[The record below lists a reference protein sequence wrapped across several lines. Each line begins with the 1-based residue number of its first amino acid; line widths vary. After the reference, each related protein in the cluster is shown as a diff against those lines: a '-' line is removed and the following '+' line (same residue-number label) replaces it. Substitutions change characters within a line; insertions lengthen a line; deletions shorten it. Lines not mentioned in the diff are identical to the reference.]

1 MAFLLH
7 IQVGEITLNEIIVRV
22 KADHIILLRGKRQF
36 SMRSR
41 VKFVAPGSRES
52 VYSPRVEHRL
62 INFLAIT
69 HLPPKT
75 THSTCTIPDINH
87 LTSNNMRLQILTLL
101 SSLFVF
107 VLATGSLEDKSII
120 KDLLALF
127 DVLFDDK
134 AYSKLDK
141 TLTPDVTY
149 DPGDGPV
156 QGLPAAINTLSKIV
170 PEKIVSQTLLSTKLI
185 KFLPPFDKGGRS
197 NRAEAF
203 SYNTFTFFGPA
214 NSTDPLL
221 ILFAK
226 FVDKE
231 IVRTNEPGLGGWRIK
246 NRKFE
251 LVVSL
256 SLTTRTHDSYHPP
269 RVWTLIVAICR
280 DQSETSTF

>member
-1 MAFLLH
+1 
-7 IQVGEITLNEIIVRV
+7 
-22 KADHIILLRGKRQF
+22 
-36 SMRSR
+36 
-41 VKFVAPGSRES
+41 
-52 VYSPRVEHRL
+52 
-62 INFLAIT
+62 
-69 HLPPKT
+69 
-75 THSTCTIPDINH
+75 
-87 LTSNNMRLQILTLL
+87 MRLQILTLL

-107 VLATGSLEDKSII
+107 VLATGSLEDKSDI
-120 KDLLALF
+120 KDLFALF
-127 DVLFDDK
+127 DFFIDDK
-134 AYSKLDK
+134 TYSKLGK

-156 QGLPAAINTLSKIV
+156 QGLPAAINTLSKII

-256 SLTTRTHDSYHPP
+256 SLTT
-269 RVWTLIVAICR
+269 
-280 DQSETSTF
+280 